1 MVVKNPK
8 NDEKKPENDEIPDLK
23 EIGEQLKALGQRLL
37 QAVDKAGKS
46 EEAKKIN
53 KDVAD
58 AYETLKT
65 SVKSGEMTDSVKR
78 EVKDALVFFNAKLDE
93 FLKEE
98 NGRNK

>member
-1 MVVKNPK
+1 MVVKKPK
-8 NDEKKPENDEIPDLK
+8 NNDEAPDLK

-37 QAVDKAGKS
+37 KAVDKAGKS
-46 EEAKKIN
+46 EEAKQIN

-58 AYETLKT
+58 AYETLKE
-65 SVKSGEMTDSVKR
+65 SIKSGEMTDSVKR

-98 NGRNK
+98 KDKDK

>member
-1 MVVKNPK
+1 MVVKKPK
-8 NDEKKPENDEIPDLK
+8 NDEAPDLK

-46 EEAKKIN
+46 EEARKIN

-78 EVKDALVFFNAKLDE
+78 EVKDALVFFNARLDD
-93 FLKEE
+93 FLREE
-98 NGRNK
+98 KKKKK

>member
-1 MVVKNPK
+1 MVVKKPK
-8 NDEKKPENDEIPDLK
+8 ANDEAPDLK

-37 QAVDKAGKS
+37 KAVDKAGKS
-46 EEAKKIN
+46 EKAKQIN

-65 SVKSGEMTDSVKR
+65 SVKSGEMSDSVKR

-98 NGRNK
+98 NGKKK

>member
-1 MVVKNPK
+1 MVVKKPK
-8 NDEKKPENDEIPDLK
+8 ANDETPDLK

-46 EEAKKIN
+46 EEAKQIN
-53 KDVAD
+53 RDVAD

-65 SVKSGEMTDSVKR
+65 SIKSGEMTDSVKR

-98 NGRNK
+98 KDKKK

>member
-1 MVVKNPK
+1 MVVKKPS
-8 NDEKKPENDEIPDLK
+8 NDEAPDLK

-37 QAVDKAGKS
+37 KAVDKAGKS
-46 EEAKKIN
+46 EEAKQIN

-65 SVKSGEMTDSVKR
+65 SIKSGEMSDSVKR
-78 EVKDALVFFNAKLDE
+78 EVKDALVFFNARLDE

-98 NGRNK
+98 DKKKK